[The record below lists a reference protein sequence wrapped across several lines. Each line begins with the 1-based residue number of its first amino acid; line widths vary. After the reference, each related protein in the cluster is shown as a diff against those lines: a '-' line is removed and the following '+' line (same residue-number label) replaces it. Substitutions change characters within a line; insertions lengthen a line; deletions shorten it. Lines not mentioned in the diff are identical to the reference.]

1 MEATP
6 PIEARSRSQS
16 STPPPSSSSAARL
29 WRPAAQRNLRNQW
42 SKLNSL
48 RQDWR
53 SAASSARSHATA
65 IVNSYLSQKY
75 MDQMDFGV
83 LSDMPNIRKK
93 ACSKLL
99 KQQVALK
106 GVIRLA
112 AFNGPA
118 SHRGTSNSP
127 LAQFSF
133 SLEDDSDSG
142 DCGGIPVFTFCSID
156 SFEELAWEIVRMFI
170 SELNLKVNSNLVG
183 HFVGFVLLICLI
195 SHISHL
201 VTSNP
206 LPQRLLVVELLSI
219 YDEKVTEITGLHWS
233 DELYDGEFNDLTILN
248 LCSKETREPILPC
261 LGDCKSST
269 STMQSK
275 RQQDSNV
282 LQVYLTTWLVEVNID
297 RCRMDEIFASVG
309 GEMHIDFLETF
320 G

>member
-6 PIEARSRSQS
+6 PHEARSRSQS

-53 SAASSARSHATA
+53 SASSSARSHATA
-65 IVNSYLSQKY
+65 VVNSYLSQKY

-99 KQQVALK
+99 KQQELYRGNLLSSYRDMVAVVTHMVNSCK
-106 GVIRLA
+106 SMRCY
-112 AFNGPA
+112 F
-118 SHRGTSNSP
+118 RGTSNSP

-142 DCGGIPVFTFCSID
+142 DCGGIPVFTFCSIA
-156 SFEELAWEIVRMFI
+156 SFEELAREVVRMFI
-170 SELNLKVNSNLVG
+170 SELNLK
-183 HFVGFVLLICLI
+183 
-195 SHISHL
+195 
-201 VTSNP
+201 
-206 LPQRLLVVELLSI
+206 RLLVMELLSV
-219 YDEKVTEITGLHWS
+219 YDEKVAEVTGLHWS
-233 DELYDGEFNDLTILN
+233 DELYDGEFNDLSILN

-261 LGDCKSST
+261 LGSCKPST

-297 RCRMDEIFASVG
+297 RCRVDEIFAIVG

>member
-1 MEATP
+1 MAATP
-6 PIEARSRSQS
+6 PHEARSRSQS

-42 SKLNSL
+42 
-48 RQDWR
+48 
-53 SAASSARSHATA
+53 
-65 IVNSYLSQKY
+65 Y

-83 LSDMPNIRKK
+83 LSDMANIRKK

-99 KQQVALK
+99 KQQVALR

-118 SHRGTSNSP
+118 SHRSFIEANYCHLTEIWYAYLTAILVLVAVVTHMVNSCKSMRCYSRGTSNSP

-142 DCGGIPVFTFCSID
+142 DCGGIPVFTFCSIA
-156 SFEELAWEIVRMFI
+156 SFGMCTF
-170 SELNLKVNSNLVG
+170 STS
-183 HFVGFVLLICLI
+183 I

-201 VTSNP
+201 VTSKS
-206 LPQRLLVVELLSI
+206 LPQRLLVMELLSV
-219 YDEKVTEITGLHWS
+219 YNEKVAGVTGLHWS
-233 DELYDGEFNDLTILN
+233 DEFYDGEFNDLSILN
-248 LCSKETREPILPC
+248 LYSKETYEPILPC
-261 LGDCKSST
+261 LRSCNSST

-275 RQQDSNV
+275 QQQDSNV

-297 RCRMDEIFASVG
+297 RCRMDEIYASVG